1 MSAAD
6 DRTHVVKEG
15 WLWKR
20 GKFAHLQGAN
30 IRNTDRQ
37 YSGHNT
43 PLGYHTDQGMQGR
56 GQYDGKGSIVA

>member
-30 IRNTDRQ
+30 IRNTDRP
-37 YSGHNT
+37 YEGHNT
-43 PLGYHTDQGMQGR
+43 PLGYHTDQGM
-56 GQYDGKGSIVA
+56 